1 MPDDEEFETREGI
14 IVGLIALGALLFLM
28 LTLFLAS
35 FGEGVDYTGGLGD
48 LNWGFKEW
56 STLGIFVLIAGSIL
70 LAIYWGSDD
79 EGTDDVFE
87 GGYGFPATVAVL
99 LIALLMVNT
108 QFFGLAKPNQ
118 LLDTTGDGIG
128 DTYSDDLPAGY
139 VDYGEPQPYGYGN
152 YGPEAE
158 GWFSGTEGA
167 AIGGSSGCAVG
178 LAVGLS
184 GAPWTLGI
192 SVPIGLAVGCLGGAA
207 LGYGATSSDFD
218 GDPTTGW

>member
-1 MPDDEEFETREGI
+1 MPADEEFETREGV
-14 IVGLIALGALLFLM
+14 IVGLIALGAIAFLM

-35 FGEGVDYTGGLGD
+35 FGEGVDYTAGFSDWDWGL
-48 LNWGFKEW
+48 KEW
-56 STLGIFVLIAGSIL
+56 STAGIFALIAGSII

-108 QFFGLAKPNQ
+108 QFFGLAKPNN
-118 LLDTTGDGIG
+118 LLDTTGDGVG
-128 DTYSDDLPAGY
+128 DTYADDLPNGY

-167 AIGGSSGCAVG
+167 V
-178 LAVGLS
+178 
-184 GAPWTLGI
+184 
-192 SVPIGLAVGCLGGAA
+192 VGCGITAGVAAGVTWWIGPFSIPITALACVGGAVA
-207 LGYGATSSDFD
+207 GYGTSTADFD
-218 GDPTTGW
+218 GDSTTGW